1 MRIIREGF
9 PDTSNKKRNQMDTTE
24 PQQQRGIL
32 KGSVDSQQDSTKPL
46 TTKKN
51 ILWDEEAIASHERG
65 TRQKITEPKT
75 LWDPSSEYGPEQ
87 HQAQLLLADARLGE
101 IKNQWTMKQHS
112 PVGFCNLN
120 YLIGVARLFLKKES
134 KASW

>member
-1 MRIIREGF
+1 VRIIREGF

-32 KGSVDSQQDSTKPL
+32 KGPVDSQQDSTKPL

-75 LWDPSSEYGPEQ
+75 PFISYNHETDEILGCSGMSYFACDNRNYKDLIRGD
-87 HQAQLLLADARLGE
+87 HGKLLFHRL
-101 IKNQWTMKQHS
+101 N
-112 PVGFCNLN
+112 
-120 YLIGVARLFLKKES
+120 
-134 KASW
+134 